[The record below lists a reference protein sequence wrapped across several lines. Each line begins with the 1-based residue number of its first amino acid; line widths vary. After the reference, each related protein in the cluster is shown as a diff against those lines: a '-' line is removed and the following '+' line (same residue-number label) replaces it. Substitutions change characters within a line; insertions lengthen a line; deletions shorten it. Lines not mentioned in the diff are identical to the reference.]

1 MLLTQLLTPLDKLET
16 IKTIIGIFITKVN
29 RMLST
34 GWLKWDN
41 GRGKKNRRRIGKWQ
55 RERRIG
61 EWPHPK
67 FKSMLQWKLESCSM

>member
-1 MLLTQLLTPLDKLET
+1 
-16 IKTIIGIFITKVN
+16 
-29 RMLST
+29 MLST

-67 FKSMLQWKLESCSM
+67 FKTMLSVEIGELFNVKIGVLSSILST